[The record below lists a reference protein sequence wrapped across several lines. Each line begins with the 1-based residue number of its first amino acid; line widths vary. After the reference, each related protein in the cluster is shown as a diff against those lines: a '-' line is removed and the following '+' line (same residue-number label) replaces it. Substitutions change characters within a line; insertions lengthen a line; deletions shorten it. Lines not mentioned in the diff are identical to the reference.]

1 MLYFSRCLIWQ
12 ILTSP
17 QKRHQPAWAAVT
29 KCPRLGYFAQRSGG
43 WKTTTTGRILG
54 STLSS
59 AAGGCHPAVSSHGS
73 PLWVRVR
80 VGEGALVSLPLLPRT
95 LILRDPG
102 PTQQTS
108 CNFTAF
114 KASSPNAVRLGLELQ
129 HVDLG
134 GVFSPQHQLAFCD
147 EPLYDAPFCP
157 TFKATLCSCL
167 KCIFCQWHLYHLA
180 AFLRE

>member
-1 MLYFSRCLIWQ
+1 MADINIATEAASACLGRRNKMPQTRVFCSAFWGLEDHDHRSDSGEHSLLGCRRLSPRCV
-12 ILTSP
+12 LT
-17 QKRHQPAWAAVT
+17 
-29 KCPRLGYFAQRSGG
+29 RLS
-43 WKTTTTGRILG
+43 
-54 STLSS
+54 
-59 AAGGCHPAVSSHGS
+59 
-73 PLWVRVR
+73 LWVRVR

-102 PTQQTS
+102 PTPQTS
-108 CNFTAF
+108 CNLITAF

-129 HVDLG
+129 HVDLR